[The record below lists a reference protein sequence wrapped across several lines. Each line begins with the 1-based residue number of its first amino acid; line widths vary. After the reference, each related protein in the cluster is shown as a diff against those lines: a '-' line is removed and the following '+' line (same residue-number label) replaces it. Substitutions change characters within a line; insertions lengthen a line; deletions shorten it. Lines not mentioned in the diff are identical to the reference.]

1 MALPGPI
8 SGVPPEAANSF
19 MGPVADSNGNL
30 YYVLEEYLADGNH
43 PMVMKSTDGGQTWTR
58 QDVANNPT
66 GSGAYNDME
75 SAWVALRPTAKE
87 LVLCYMKAQSRWW
100 GMSFRTSDHATNPD
114 TWDTGT
120 FATSSGQDQ
129 FGTQASESG
138 IACCVLSDGTVRA
151 FIRSGQGFLHRTKA
165 TTSWD
170 TGATNITHSG
180 VNMSRP
186 ACVVGES
193 DTTHLFY
200 RDHTNGRVYHRT
212 ISSTG
217 TVGDP
222 TRVDTNGAGTGDSY
236 ENNVIPPVYYDDAG
250 DEVVV
255 VGFVNASNVLRTV
268 EVRNGTPGS
277 EQVVSTDTVTVNP
290 TGTTNQGP
298 SAALAVHG
306 TTVYAVWGDATSGDL
321 YYASRANGG
330 SWSSRTLLT
339 DTGTGGSVQWLCAKV
354 LDHGG
359 GPVLAAVYDVGPH
372 DDEDVSTEYNELI
385 LQTPLTVSR
394 TDATGL
400 ADSVT
405 FYRSDVRPT
414 DTVALTD
421 STSRTLGTRVTYR
434 CDVGVG

>member
-1 MALPGPI
+1 MALPGTM
-8 SGVPPEAANSF
+8 SGVPVEAANSF

-30 YYVLEEYLADGNH
+30 YYVIEEYLADGNH
-43 PMVMKSTDGGQTWTR
+43 PMVMKSSDGGQTWTR
-58 QDVANNPT
+58 QDTANGPA
-66 GSGAYNDME
+66 GSGSYNDME

-87 LVLCYMKAQSRWW
+87 LVLCYMKGQSRWW

-129 FGTQASESG
+129 FGTTASESG
-138 IACCVLSDGTVRA
+138 IACAVLSDGTVRA
-151 FIRSGQGFLHRTKA
+151 FIRGTPQGGNEAFLHRTKA

-170 TGATNITHSG
+170 TGSTYITHSG
-180 VNMSRP
+180 VDMTRP

-193 DTTHLFY
+193 DVTHLFY

-212 ISSTG
+212 VSSSG
-217 TVGDP
+217 TVGSA

-236 ENNVIPPVYYDDAG
+236 MNNVVPPVYYDDGG

-255 VGFVNASNVLRTV
+255 VGFVNSSNQLRTV

-277 EQVVSTDTVTVNP
+277 EQVVSTDTVTVDP
-290 TGTTNQGP
+290 GTTTNQGP

-321 YYASRANGG
+321 YYASREDGG
-330 SWSSRTLLT
+330 SWSGRTLVT

-354 LDHGG
+354 VNHGS
-359 GPVLAAVYDVGPH
+359 GPVLGCVYDVGPH
-372 DDEDVSTEYNELI
+372 DDEDVSTEYNEVV
-385 LQTPLTVSR
+385 LQSGVNQ
-394 TDATGL
+394 TDAI
-400 ADSVT
+400 
-405 FYRSDVRPT
+405 
-414 DTVALTD
+414 ALTD
-421 STSRTLGTRVTYR
+421 SVRFRGVTRITYS
-434 CDVGVG
+434 CDVEVG